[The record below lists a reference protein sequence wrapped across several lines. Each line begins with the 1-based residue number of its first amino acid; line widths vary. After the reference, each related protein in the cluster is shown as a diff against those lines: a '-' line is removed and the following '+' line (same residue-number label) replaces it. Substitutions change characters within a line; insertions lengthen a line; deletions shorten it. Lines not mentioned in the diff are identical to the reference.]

1 MKENT
6 KSFNEITDKIIATC
20 KILDDR
26 MNEDGIR
33 FSSENAFVFDF
44 AWQLSKQYAKF
55 IKNID
60 FEVLC
65 YEGFGS
71 DKESGGKYLDLQVEF
86 KNKTQITTVG
96 FEFKYPKKGGGG
108 TRERRRIIHDLKRI
122 NWLVAQKKID
132 VGVLIC
138 ATDYNHFMKKQQSF
152 TEFQIYPGKEFRQ
165 GEDLPKDEKRREN
178 YGYYPHDVQCQSDI
192 KFNWSHLNADNSNKP
207 SSYSIK
213 QGQWSFLDPII
224 IAQ

>member
-6 KSFNEITDKIIATC
+6 KYSNEITDKIIATC

-44 AWQLSKQYAKF
+44 AWQLSKQYAEF

-86 KNKTQITTVG
+86 KNKTQIKNGITQ
-96 FEFKYPKKGGGG
+96 YS
-108 TRERRRIIHDLKRI
+108 
-122 NWLVAQKKID
+122 
-132 VGVLIC
+132 
-138 ATDYNHFMKKQQSF
+138 KQQLL
-152 TEFQIYPGKEFRQ
+152 T
-165 GEDLPKDEKRREN
+165 
-178 YGYYPHDVQCQSDI
+178 
-192 KFNWSHLNADNSNKP
+192 HLS
-207 SSYSIK
+207 K
-213 QGQWSFLDPII
+213 QTTL
-224 IAQ
+224 